1 MSVPKVAAV
10 IGVGHSG
17 CAPRPGGEACPDYL
31 RHPVTIRA
39 RRALGEAFAAA

>member
-10 IGVGHSG
+10 IGVGRGG
-17 CAPRPGGEACPDYL
+17 CAPRPGGKASQDYL
-31 RHPVTIRA
+31 SHPVTIRA